1 MKQLLLSLAAITILS
16 LGNAAWA
23 QRDCRDLFSS
33 TLPAMPMSKTEYVSK
48 LVQTGVD
55 STAYVVNWTAIK
67 ESARGPFPESG
78 EFVVSGVPWRK
89 AGEWMDAVGKNTIGL
104 LVTGLPESNP
114 GTAGL
119 RIGNRYYRYSKIHSP
134 SPDRSEVYDPFYSAA
149 QPRRELTELTISVTP
164 EEMKAVE
171 AFIAARQKNELVAKQ
186 NIRGGA
192 AKGETINPDFDIEK
206 MGLVNESCAGACTS
220 WFHPK
225 WLEHYEAPEI
235 LRSIAERLEL
245 KATPVAKQ
253 AIWGHVRRPGPI
265 GITLFGIDRA
275 NIGETVYAQPD
286 LMTNFIANNAWFKL
300 RGMPAYGYIPD
311 PQSGLTTT
319 IRSTRTPLKT
329 WLSEQGAEQ

>member
-1 MKQLLLSLAAITILS
+1 MKQVLLSLAAVTTLS
-16 LGNAAWA
+16 LGSAAWA

-33 TLPAMPMSKTEYVSK
+33 IPQATPMSKTEYVSK
-48 LVQTGVD
+48 LVQAGVD

-89 AGEWMDAVGKNTIGL
+89 AGEWMEAVGESSIGL
-104 LVTGLPESNP
+104 IVTGLPESNP

-119 RIGNRYYRYSKIHSP
+119 RIGNQYYKYNRIHDARYSGEG
-134 SPDRSEVYDPFYSAA
+134 SELFYSVA
-149 QPRRELTELTISVTP
+149 QPRREFTELTISVTP

-171 AFIAARQKNELVAKQ
+171 EFITARQKFEIVAKRD
-186 NIRGGA
+186 IRGGA
-192 AKGETINPDFDIEK
+192 SKGEPIQPDFDIEK

-220 WFHPK
+220 WFNPQ
-225 WLEHYEAPEI
+225 WLSHYDAPEV
-235 LRSIAERLEL
+235 LRGIADRLEL

-253 AIWGHVRRPGPI
+253 AIWGHVRRPGPM
-265 GITLFGIDRA
+265 GITLFGIDRE

-286 LMTNFIANNAWFKL
+286 LMTNFIVNNAWFKL

-329 WLSEQGAEQ
+329 WLGEQGVGQ

>member
-1 MKQLLLSLAAITILS
+1 MKQILLSIVAVATLS
-16 LGNAAWA
+16 FGNAAWA

-33 TLPAMPMSKTEYVSK
+33 VPQVAPMSKTEYVSK
-48 LVQTGVD
+48 LVQAGVD

-78 EFVVSGVPWRK
+78 EFVVSGVPWRQ
-89 AGEWMDAVGKNTIGL
+89 AGEWMDAVGENTIGL
-104 LVTGLPESNP
+104 IVTGLPESNP

-119 RIGNRYYRYSKIHSP
+119 RIGNHYYPYYTVNGPPADH
-134 SPDRSEVYDPFYSAA
+134 ETFYS
-149 QPRRELTELTISVTP
+149 PVRSRREFTELTISVMP

-171 AFIAARQKNELVAKQ
+171 AFIAARQKKEIVAKE

-220 WFHPK
+220 WFNPQ
-225 WLEHYEAPEI
+225 WLKHYDAPEV

-245 KATPVAKQ
+245 KPTPVAKQ
-253 AIWGHVRRPGPI
+253 AIWGHVRRPGPM

-275 NIGETVYAQPD
+275 NIGETLYAQPD
-286 LMTNFIANNAWFKL
+286 LMTNFIENNAWFKL

-319 IRSTRTPLKT
+319 IRSTRTPLKA
-329 WLSEQGAEQ
+329 WLEESQRVDGGGQ

>member
-1 MKQLLLSLAAITILS
+1 MKQIFLSLAAVTTLS

-33 TLPAMPMSKTEYVSK
+33 VPQAVPMSKREYVSK
-48 LVQTGVD
+48 LVQAGVD

-78 EFVVSGVPWRK
+78 EFVVSGVPWRR

-104 LVTGLPESNP
+104 MVKGLPESNP

-119 RIGNRYYRYSKIHSP
+119 RIGERLYRYSDIHQP
-134 SPDRSEVYDPFYSAA
+134 TIGRKEVYEPFYSMAH
-149 QPRRELTELTISVTP
+149 PRRELTELTISVTP

-171 AFIAARQKNELVAKQ
+171 AFVAARQKDEIVAKE

-220 WFHPK
+220 WFNPQ
-225 WLEHYEAPEI
+225 WLKHYDAPEV

-245 KATPVAKQ
+245 KSTPVAKQ
-253 AIWGHVRRPGPI
+253 AVWGHVRRPGPM

-286 LMTNFIANNAWFKL
+286 LMTNFIASNAWFKL

-319 IRSTRTPLKT
+319 IRSMRTP
-329 WLSEQGAEQ
+329 